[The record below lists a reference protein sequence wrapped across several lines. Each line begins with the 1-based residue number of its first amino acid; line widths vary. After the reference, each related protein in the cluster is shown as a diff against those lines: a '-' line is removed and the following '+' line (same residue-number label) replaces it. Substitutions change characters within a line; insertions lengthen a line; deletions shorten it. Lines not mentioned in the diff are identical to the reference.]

1 MMPAQNFVAMKT
13 TGEIQTVCCGVIL
26 KILICDDS
34 EVMLKIITRMIRSFG
49 WPVTLFTALDGHKAL
64 LAFRKEQPDLVITD
78 WNMPAVDGLTLIS
91 AFKRNG
97 IQVPIGMITGNGSEQ
112 EVARVQEAGAA
123 FVITKP
129 FLPETLK
136 AALEPY
142 IDALNLSSHA
152 TRPPSLSGGPLSSLF
167 DAWEKNSGV
176 SIVVAKGQGCPVN
189 GSAGA
194 IYVIADSLGN
204 PIQVVTLDWSLVHYL
219 SASLLGDSMGM
230 IHQAMDA
237 RRMIPQIKDTA
248 IELGNHIRGVFR
260 DSIDGGTVDVQ
271 RQAFRGDGELRTDYW
286 KALLTSP
293 TLKKATE
300 LHLHVR
306 LLGVG
311 EGQMSIY
318 RCAT

>member
-1 MMPAQNFVAMKT
+1 
-13 TGEIQTVCCGVIL
+13 
-26 KILICDDS
+26 
-34 EVMLKIITRMIRSFG
+34 MLKIITRMIRSFG

-112 EVARVQEAGAA
+112 EIARVRDAGAA

-136 AALEPY
+136 TALEPY
-142 IDALNLSSHA
+142 IDALNLSSHS
-152 TRPPSLSGGPLSSLF
+152 TRPPSVSGGPLSSLF

-176 SIVVAKGQGCPVN
+176 SIVVAQGAGCPVN

-194 IYVIADSLGN
+194 IYVIADGWGN
-204 PIQVVTLDWSLVHYL
+204 PIQVVAFDWALVHYL
-219 SASLLGDSMGM
+219 SASLLGDAMGM
-230 IHQAMDA
+230 LHQAMDS
-237 RRMIPQIKDTA
+237 RRMIPQIQATA
-248 IELGNHIRGVFR
+248 VEIGNHIRGVFR
-260 DSIDGGTVDVQ
+260 DGVEGGSVDVQ

-286 KALLTSP
+286 RALLTSP
-293 TLKKATE
+293 TFTNAKE

-311 EGQMSIY
+311 EGHMSIY